1 MSPFDAVMRWLW
13 AEGQHAHDLPAFVD
27 GLITRLVAAGVA
39 IERAAFGIELL
50 HPHYR
55 FHTMLWT
62 AGVGVTDVQPL
73 PFSMQS
79 APAYVDSPIHA
90 VNRSGVALRRRLIG
104 EDARLDF
111 PVLAELA
118 AEGYAAYG
126 VLPIKSRRVP
136 VAIITLAS
144 RYPHA
149 FDDPG
154 WQPLDEVFQAAAPI
168 IGLMR
173 AEHVARDL
181 LSTYLGRATGAR
193 VLAGH
198 IRPGDAE
205 PIEAVLWLSDLRD
218 FSALTRR
225 LGTEAMVPLVN
236 AYFDVMA
243 APVVEHG
250 GEILKFMGDA
260 MLAFFP
266 IGDGGL
272 DAAARAAVAA
282 ARAALEGLATLSA
295 TREAEGHPPLRTG
308 VALHAGRVLYGN
320 IGAAQRLDFTVSGE
334 AVNRLARIETLCA
347 ALDAALLMSTEV
359 AARCGAPVIS
369 RGRHPVKSEGEPIE
383 VFALADP

>member
-1 MSPFDAVMRWLW
+1 MSAFDAVMRWLW
-13 AEGQHAHDLPAFVD
+13 VEGQHQDDLPALLD
-27 GLITRLVAAGVA
+27 GLLRRLVAAGVA
-39 IERAAFGIELL
+39 VDRAAFGIELL

-55 FHTMLWT
+55 FHTMMWT
-62 AGVGVTDVQPL
+62 ATAGVTDVQPL

-79 APAYVDSPIHA
+79 APAYTDSPINA
-90 VNRSGVALRRRLIG
+90 VTRSGVALRRRLVG
-104 EDARLDF
+104 ADARLDF

-126 VLPIKSRRVP
+126 VLPIKSRRAA

-144 RYPHA
+144 REPTA
-149 FDDPG
+149 FDDPL
-154 WQPLDEVFQAAAPI
+154 WQQIDEVFQAAAPV

-173 AEHVARDL
+173 AERVARDL
-181 LSTYLGRATGAR
+181 MGTYLGRATAAR
-193 VLAGH
+193 VLDGH
-198 IRPGDAE
+198 VRPGDAE

-218 FSALTRR
+218 FSALTRK

-272 DAAARAAVAA
+272 DAAARSAVAA
-282 ARAALEGLATLSA
+282 ARAALAGLAALSA
-295 TREAEGHPPLRTG
+295 AREAEGHPPLRTG

-320 IGAAQRLDFTVSGE
+320 IGAAQRLDFTVFGD

-347 ALDAALLMSTEV
+347 PLDAALLMSAEV
-359 AARCGAPVIS
+359 AARCGAPVMS
-369 RGRHPVKSEGEPIE
+369 RGRHRLKGEGEAIE